1 MSIKRSGIAIAA
13 LMSGVVVLTSGLQ
26 LSERWSAY
34 QNAIA
39 AHDLETR
46 LAAGFD
52 AVGSLTVERG
62 PVNRALVGKSPA
74 DDAVL
79 KEFADNRRTS
89 DLALEKLEALARGDA
104 DLTQR
109 VKAAAAKIA
118 AAREE
123 AAANWRKPLS
133 ERPSGSAA
141 KAMRDYAEAMTSLNE
156 LLESGI
162 KATMRLSTTAGNLLD
177 VAQKGW
183 VIRQTAG
190 QISLLISGLVTA
202 GRPASLAERDEL
214 SAANGQLARLWTEIL
229 DRGDDAYAPK
239 STRASVS
246 AARDRYFGADKTLR
260 DSLTKAAFDGTRY
273 EVSVDEWRKSA
284 TGANASLLGIRDAAL
299 RDAQAV
305 AEQDE
310 AAGLRGILFA
320 GAAILFVLGL
330 SAAASVLLVR
340 HLLTPISKLSEV
352 MTRLA
357 RNEEA
362 DVPFA
367 ARKDEIGGMAQA
379 VQVFKEAMATTN
391 RLAGEQAAERVVKE
405 KRAARLEGL
414 VRDFEAK
421 AGAMVALLASGATE
435 LETTARSMS
444 ANATQTKGQA
454 TSVAAA
460 AEEANVGAS
469 TVASAAEE
477 LTASIS
483 EISRQVAQSS
493 TITGRAV
500 ADAQRTDK
508 IVQTLAEGAEKIGEV
523 VTLIQAIAAQTNL
536 LALNAT
542 IEAARAGE
550 AGRGF
555 AVVASE
561 VKMLAT
567 QTATATADIG
577 EQIAQIQAATKQ
589 AVDAI
594 RSIAGT
600 IQEVSSISNVIATAV
615 KAQGEATA
623 EIARN
628 VQQTSHS
635 VKEVTLNISG
645 VSKAATETGVAAS
658 EVLNAADGLSR
669 QAEQL
674 TSEVGSFVEE
684 VRAA

>member
-34 QNAIA
+34 ENAIA

-635 VKEVTLNISG
+635 VREVTSNISG
-645 VSKAATETGVAAS
+645 VSKAATETGVAAT

>member
-635 VKEVTLNISG
+635 VREVTSNISG
-645 VSKAATETGVAAS
+645 VSKAATETGVAAT

>member
-26 LSERWSAY
+26 LRERWIAY

-39 AHDLETR
+39 AHALETR

-52 AVGSLTVERG
+52 AVGNLTIERG
-62 PVNRALVGKSPA
+62 PVNRALLGKSAA

-79 KEFADNRRTS
+79 REFADNRRSS
-89 DLALEKLEALARGDA
+89 DEALAKLEALGSGDV
-104 DLTQR
+104 DLAQR
-109 VKAAAAKIA
+109 VKAATAKIA
-118 AAREE
+118 AVREE
-123 AAANWRKPLS
+123 AASHWKKPLT
-133 ERPSGSAA
+133 ERPSGVAA
-141 KAMRDYAEAMTSLNE
+141 KAMRDYAEAMASLNE

-190 QISLLISGLVTA
+190 QVSLLISGLVA
-202 GRPASLAERDEL
+202 SNRPATLAERDEL
-214 SAANGQLARLWTEIL
+214 NAANGQMMRLWAEIL
-229 DRGDDAYAPK
+229 DRGDDVLAPRN
-239 STRASVS
+239 TRASVG
-246 AARDRYFGADKTLR
+246 AARDRYFGSDKPLR
-260 DSLTKAAFDGTRY
+260 EALTKAAFDGTPY
-273 EVSVDEWRKSA
+273 AVSVDEWRKSA
-284 TGANASLLGIRDAAL
+284 TAANASLLGIRDAAL

-305 AEQDE
+305 AERDE
-310 AAGLRGILFA
+310 ADGLGGILFA
-320 GAAILFVLGL
+320 GAAILVVLGL
-330 SAAASVLLVR
+330 SAGSSVLLVR
-340 HLLTPISKLSEV
+340 HLLTPIAKLSDV

-362 DVPFA
+362 EVPFA
-367 ARKDEIGGMAQA
+367 VRKDEIGGMAQA

-391 RLAGEQAAERVVKE
+391 RLAGEQAAERIVKE
-405 KRAARLEGL
+405 KRATRLEGL
-414 VRDFEAK
+414 VSDFEAK

-444 ANATQTKGQA
+444 STATQTKGQA
-454 TSVAAA
+454 TTVAAA
-460 AEEANVGAS
+460 AEEASVGAS

-477 LTASIS
+477 LTASIT

-493 TITGRAV
+493 TIAGRAV

-567 QTATATADIG
+567 QTASATADIG
-577 EQIAQIQAATKQ
+577 AQIEQIQGATKE

-594 RSIAGT
+594 RAIAGT
-600 IQEVSSISNVIATAV
+600 IEEVSSISNVIATAV
-615 KAQGEATA
+615 QAQGVATA

-628 VQQTSHS
+628 VQQTSQS
-635 VKEVTLNISG
+635 VKDVTTNISG

-658 EVLNAADGLSR
+658 EVLSAADGLSR

>member
-1 MSIKRSGIAIAA
+1 VSIKRSGIAIAA

>member
-26 LSERWSAY
+26 LRERWGAY

-39 AHDLETR
+39 AHALETR

-52 AVGSLTVERG
+52 AVGSLTIERG
-62 PVNRALVGKSPA
+62 PVNRALLGKSAA

-89 DLALEKLEALARGDA
+89 DEALAKLEALGSGDA

-109 VKAAAAKIA
+109 VKAATAKIA

-123 AAANWRKPLS
+123 AASQWKKPLT
-133 ERPSGSAA
+133 ERPSGIAA
-141 KAMRDYAEAMTSLNE
+141 KAMRDYAEAMASLNE

-190 QISLLISGLVTA
+190 QVSLLISGLVA
-202 GRPASLAERDEL
+202 SNRPATLAERDEMN
-214 SAANGQLARLWTEIL
+214 SANGQMMRLWAEIL
-229 DRGDDAYAPK
+229 DRGDDALAPK
-239 STRASVS
+239 NTRASVGV
-246 AARDRYFGADKTLR
+246 ARDRYFGSDKPLR
-260 DSLTKAAFDGTRY
+260 DGLTKAAFNGTPY
-273 EVSVDEWRKSA
+273 EVSVDDWRKSA
-284 TGANASLLGIRDAAL
+284 TAANASLLGIRDAAL

-305 AEQDE
+305 AERDE
-310 AAGLRGILFA
+310 ADGLGGILFA
-320 GAAILFVLGL
+320 GAAILVVLGL
-330 SAAASVLLVR
+330 SAASSVLLVR
-340 HLLTPISKLSEV
+340 HLLTPISKLSDV

-362 DVPFA
+362 EVPFA
-367 ARKDEIGGMAQA
+367 ARKDEIGGMALA

-391 RLAGEQAAERVVKE
+391 RLAGEQAAERIVKE
-405 KRAARLEGL
+405 KRTARLEGL
-414 VRDFEAK
+414 VSDFEAK

-444 ANATQTKGQA
+444 STATQTKGQA
-454 TSVAAA
+454 TTVAAA
-460 AEEANVGAS
+460 AEEASVGAS

-561 VKMLAT
+561 VKMLAN
-567 QTATATADIG
+567 QTASATAEIG
-577 EQIAQIQAATKQ
+577 AQITQIQDATKE
-589 AVDAI
+589 AVNAI
-594 RSIAGT
+594 RGISGT
-600 IQEVSSISNVIATAV
+600 IEEVSSISNVIATAV
-615 KAQGEATA
+615 QAQGVATA

-628 VQQTSHS
+628 VQQTSQS
-635 VKEVTLNISG
+635 VKDVTANISG
-645 VSKAATETGVAAS
+645 VSKAATETGVAAT
-658 EVLNAADGLSR
+658 EVLSAADGLSR

>member
-1 MSIKRSGIAIAA
+1 MSIKRTGIAIAA
-13 LMSGVVVLTSGLQ
+13 LMSGVIVLTSGLQ
-26 LSERWSAY
+26 LSERWGAY

-39 AHDLETR
+39 AHALETR
-46 LAAGFD
+46 LAAGFE
-52 AVGSLTVERG
+52 AVGALTVERG
-62 PVNRALVGKSPA
+62 PVNRALSGKSPA
-74 DDAVL
+74 DGAVL

-89 DLALEKLEALARGDA
+89 DEAMAKLAVLARDDA
-104 DLTQR
+104 DLSQR
-109 VKAAAAKIA
+109 VQAAVAKIA
-118 AAREE
+118 AVRNE
-123 AAANWRKPLS
+123 AAANWSKPLA
-133 ERPSGSAA
+133 ERGSGIAA
-141 KAMRDYAEAMTSLNE
+141 KAMRDYADAMASLNQ

-162 KATMRLSTTAGNLLD
+162 KETMLLSTTAGNLLD

-190 QISLLISGLVTA
+190 QVSLLISGLVTA
-202 GRPASLAERDEL
+202 GRPASPAERDEL
-214 SAANGQLARLWTEIL
+214 NFATGQMAQLWAEIL
-229 DRGDDAYAPK
+229 DRGDDTHAPK
-239 STRASVS
+239 ATRASVG
-246 AARDRYFGADKTLR
+246 AARERYFGADKTLR
-260 DSLTKAAFDGTRY
+260 EGLIKAAFNATPY
-273 EVSVDEWRKSA
+273 EVSIDDWRRQA
-284 TGANASLLGIRDAAL
+284 TAANASLLGIRDAAL

-310 AAGLRGILFA
+310 ADGLKGILFA

-330 SAAASVLLVR
+330 SAASSILLVR
-340 HLLTPISKLSEV
+340 HLLDPIAKLSEV

-357 RNEEA
+357 RNDEA
-362 DVPFA
+362 EVPFA
-367 ARKDEIGGMAQA
+367 TRKDEIGGMAQS
-379 VQVFKEAMATTN
+379 VQVFKEAMLTTN

-421 AGAMVALLASGATE
+421 AGAMVAQLASGATE

-444 ANATQTKGQA
+444 STATQTKGQA
-454 TSVAAA
+454 TTVATA
-460 AEEANVGAS
+460 AEEASMGAS

-477 LTASIS
+477 LTASIT

-493 TITGRAV
+493 MITGRAV

-567 QTATATADIG
+567 QTASATADIG
-577 EQIAQIQAATKQ
+577 GQISQIQAATKE

-594 RSIAGT
+594 RGIAGT
-600 IQEVSSISNVIATAV
+600 IEEVSSISHAIASAV
-615 KAQGEATA
+615 DAQGVATG

-628 VQQTSHS
+628 VQQTSQS
-635 VKEVTLNISG
+635 VKDVTATISG
-645 VSKAATETGVAAS
+645 VSKAATETGIAAS

-674 TSEVGSFVEE
+674 KTEVGSFVEE

>member
-26 LSERWSAY
+26 LRERWSAY

-39 AHDLETR
+39 AHALETR

-52 AVGSLTVERG
+52 AVGSLTIERG
-62 PVNRALVGKSPA
+62 PVNRALLGKSAA

-79 KEFADNRRTS
+79 KEFADNRRTT
-89 DLALEKLEALARGDA
+89 DDALAKLEALGSGDA

-109 VKAAAAKIA
+109 VKAATAKIA

-123 AAANWRKPLS
+123 AASQWKKPLT
-133 ERPSGSAA
+133 ERPSGVAA
-141 KAMRDYAEAMTSLNE
+141 KAMRDYGEAMASLNE

-190 QISLLISGLVTA
+190 QVSLLISGLVA
-202 GRPASLAERDEL
+202 SNRPATLAERDEL
-214 SAANGQLARLWTEIL
+214 NAANGQMTRLWAEIL
-229 DRGDDAYAPK
+229 DRGDDALAPRN
-239 STRASVS
+239 TRASVGT
-246 AARDRYFGADKTLR
+246 ARDRYFGSDKPLR
-260 DSLTKAAFDGTRY
+260 DGLTKAAFNGTPY
-273 EVSVDEWRKSA
+273 EVSVDDWRKSA
-284 TGANASLLGIRDAAL
+284 TAANASLLGIRDAAL

-305 AEQDE
+305 AERDE
-310 AAGLRGILFA
+310 ADGLGGILFA
-320 GAAILFVLGL
+320 GAAILVVLGL
-330 SAAASVLLVR
+330 SAASSLLLVR
-340 HLLTPISKLSEV
+340 HLLTPISKLSDV

-362 DVPFA
+362 EVPFA
-367 ARKDEIGGMAQA
+367 ARKDEIGGMALA

-391 RLAGEQAAERVVKE
+391 RLAGEQAAERIVKE
-405 KRAARLEGL
+405 KRTARLEGL
-414 VRDFEAK
+414 VSDFETK

-444 ANATQTKGQA
+444 STATQTKGQA
-454 TSVAAA
+454 TTVAAA
-460 AEEANVGAS
+460 AEEASVGAS

-561 VKMLAT
+561 VKMLAN
-567 QTATATADIG
+567 QTASATAEIG
-577 EQIAQIQAATKQ
+577 AQITQIQNATKE
-589 AVDAI
+589 AVNAI
-594 RSIAGT
+594 RGISGT
-600 IQEVSSISNVIATAV
+600 IEEVSSISNVIATAV
-615 KAQGEATA
+615 QAQGVATA

-628 VQQTSHS
+628 VQQTSQS
-635 VKEVTLNISG
+635 VKDVTANISG
-645 VSKAATETGVAAS
+645 VSKAATETGVAAT
-658 EVLNAADGLSR
+658 EVLSAADGLSR

>member
-34 QNAIA
+34 ENAIA

-523 VTLIQAIAAQTNL
+523 VTLIQAIAAQSNL

-577 EQIAQIQAATKQ
+577 
-589 AVDAI
+589 
-594 RSIAGT
+594 
-600 IQEVSSISNVIATAV
+600 
-615 KAQGEATA
+615 
-623 EIARN
+623 
-628 VQQTSHS
+628 
-635 VKEVTLNISG
+635 
-645 VSKAATETGVAAS
+645 
-658 EVLNAADGLSR
+658 
-669 QAEQL
+669 
-674 TSEVGSFVEE
+674 
-684 VRAA
+684 

>member
-1 MSIKRSGIAIAA
+1 MA
-13 LMSGVVVLTSGLQ
+13 
-26 LSERWSAY
+26 
-34 QNAIA
+34 
-39 AHDLETR
+39 
-46 LAAGFD
+46 
-52 AVGSLTVERG
+52 
-62 PVNRALVGKSPA
+62 
-74 DDAVL
+74 
-79 KEFADNRRTS
+79 
-89 DLALEKLEALARGDA
+89 
-104 DLTQR
+104 
-109 VKAAAAKIA
+109 
-118 AAREE
+118 
-123 AAANWRKPLS
+123 
-133 ERPSGSAA
+133 
-141 KAMRDYAEAMTSLNE
+141 SLNE

-162 KATMRLSTTAGNLLD
+162 KATMLLSTTAGNLLD

-190 QISLLISGLVTA
+190 QVSLLISGLVTS
-202 GRPASLAERDEL
+202 GRPATLAERDEI
-214 SAANGQLARLWTEIL
+214 SGANGQMARLWAEIL
-229 DRGDDAYAPK
+229 DRGDDVYAPK
-239 STRASVS
+239 NTRASVG
-246 AARDRYFGADKTLR
+246 AARDRYFGSDKPLR
-260 DSLTKAAFDGTRY
+260 DGLTKAAFDGTPY
-273 EVSVDEWRKSA
+273 AVSVDEWRKSA
-284 TGANASLLGIRDAAL
+284 TSANASLLGIRDAAL
-299 RDAQAV
+299 RGAQAV

-310 AAGLRGILFA
+310 ANGLGGILFA
-320 GAAILFVLGL
+320 GAAILVVLGL
-330 SAAASVLLVR
+330 SAASSVLLVR

-352 MTRLA
+352 MSRLA

-362 DVPFA
+362 EVPFA
-367 ARKDEIGGMAQA
+367 ARKDEIGGMALA

-391 RLAGEQAAERVVKE
+391 RLASEQAAERVVKE

-414 VRDFEAK
+414 VRDFEAQ

-444 ANATQTKGQA
+444 STATQTKGRA
-454 TSVAAA
+454 TTVAAA
-460 AEEANVGAS
+460 AEEASVGAS

-508 IVQTLAEGAEKIGEV
+508 IVQTQAEGAEKIGEV

-567 QTATATADIG
+567 QTASATADIG
-577 EQIAQIQAATKQ
+577 AQIAQIQTATKE

-594 RSIAGT
+594 RGIAGT
-600 IQEVSSISNVIATAV
+600 IEEVSSISSMIATAV
-615 KAQGEATA
+615 EAQGVATA

-628 VQQTSHS
+628 VQQTSQS
-635 VKEVTLNISG
+635 VKDVTATISG
-645 VSKAATETGVAAS
+645 VSKAATETGVAAN
-658 EVLNAADGLSR
+658 EVLSAADGLSR

-674 TSEVGSFVEE
+674 TSEVGSFVED

>member
-39 AHDLETR
+39 AHALETR

-52 AVGSLTVERG
+52 AVGSLTIERG
-62 PVNRALVGKSPA
+62 PVNRALLGKSAA

-79 KEFADNRRTS
+79 KEFADNRRAS
-89 DLALEKLEALARGDA
+89 DDALEKLKTLASGDA

-123 AAANWRKPLS
+123 AASNWQRPLT
-133 ERPSGSAA
+133 ERPGGIAA
-141 KAMRDYAEAMTSLNE
+141 KAMRDYAEAMASLNE

-162 KATMRLSTTAGNLLD
+162 KATMQLSTTAGNLLD

-190 QISLLISGLVTA
+190 QVSLLISGLVTS
-202 GRPASLAERDEL
+202 GRPATLAERDEL
-214 SAANGQLARLWTEIL
+214 SAANGQMARLWAEIL
-229 DRGDDAYAPK
+229 DRGDDVHAPK
-239 STRASVS
+239 NTRASVG
-246 AARDRYFGADKTLR
+246 AARDRYFGSDKPLR
-260 DSLTKAAFDGTRY
+260 DGLTKAAFDGTPY
-273 EVSVDEWRKSA
+273 AVSVDDWRKSA
-284 TGANASLLGIRDAAL
+284 TSANASLLGIRDAAL

-310 AAGLRGILFA
+310 ANGLGGILFA
-320 GAAILFVLGL
+320 GAAILVVLGL
-330 SAAASVLLVR
+330 SAASSLLLVR
-340 HLLTPISKLSEV
+340 HLLTPISKLAEV

-362 DVPFA
+362 EVPFA
-367 ARKDEIGGMAQA
+367 ARKDEIGGMALA

-405 KRAARLEGL
+405 KRTARLEGL
-414 VRDFEAK
+414 VRDFETK

-444 ANATQTKGQA
+444 STATQTKGQA
-454 TSVAAA
+454 TTVAAA
-460 AEEANVGAS
+460 AEEASVGAS

-542 IEAARAGE
+542 IEAARAGD

-567 QTATATADIG
+567 QTGTATAEIG
-577 EQIAQIQAATKQ
+577 AQIAQIQAATKE

-594 RSIAGT
+594 RGITGT
-600 IQEVSSISNVIATAV
+600 IEEVSSISNAIATAV
-615 KAQGEATA
+615 EAQGVATA

-628 VQQTSHS
+628 VQQTSQS
-635 VKEVTLNISG
+635 VKDVTATIGG
-645 VSKAATETGVAAS
+645 VSKAATETGVAAT
-658 EVLNAADGLSR
+658 EVLSAADGLSR
-669 QAEQL
+669 QAVQL
-674 TSEVGSFVEE
+674 TSEVGSFVED